1 MIFLKIMANENDTS
15 NKLKRFI
22 NYLSW
27 LTKFCLSFS
36 SFSLILSILLYVIFT
51 PKLWEKESLPAVVA
65 WYSLF
70 VSLYSMFYGLISII
84 VLAVYY
90 RYKQLSIWK
99 SIKKETVLFI
109 LSIVLFFILVLT
121 IKIISSIDKPL

>member
-1 MIFLKIMANENDTS
+1 MEIENDTS

-22 NYLSW
+22 YYLSW

-90 RYKQLSIWK
+90 RYKQLSVWK

-121 IKIISSIDKPL
+121 IKIINSIDKPL

>member
-1 MIFLKIMANENDTS
+1 MANENDTS